1 MRRWYQN
8 LGGRVESLMTPRAL
22 ILRAA
27 DTLADP
33 TRDTIV
39 LRAIGLTLTG
49 SLILAWAGRRLTG
62 A

>member
-1 MRRWYQN
+1 
-8 LGGRVESLMTPRAL
+8 MTPRAL

-27 DTLADP
+27 DTLAAPEND
-33 TRDTIV
+33 RVIM
-39 LRAIGLTLTG
+39 RAIALTLTG

>member
-1 MRRWYQN
+1 
-8 LGGRVESLMTPRAL
+8 MTPRAL

-33 TRDTIV
+33 TRDAYIA
-39 LRAIGLTLTG
+39 RAIGLTLTG
-49 SLILAWAGRRLTG
+49 SLILAWAGRRMTG